1 MPPPLGHLTGVGE
14 GGGGGGGGAFVDDG
28 GGAALLEYACTAAVL
43 PRATHDLGSG
53 VALGSLGSVGG
64 LKLAGV
70 ESMTTSGTV
79 SQVMVEAEEVKPE
92 MPFQTFQGT
101 GGENSL

>member
-1 MPPPLGHLTGVGE
+1 MTGAGE

-28 GGAALLEYACTAAVL
+28 GGAALLVDSWTAAVL
-43 PRATHDLGSG
+43 PSGTHDLGSG

-64 LKLAGV
+64 LNLAGV

-79 SQVMVEAEEVKPE
+79 SQTIVEAEEVKPE

-101 GGENSL
+101 GGAKSL